1 MPTPRSPVR
10 CTNLTFSQQVADG
23 MEKILECPVCLDAFQ
38 ASQECRRP
46 HCLPCGHSLCCEC
59 LDGMLRISRSRRSC
73 PACRYPLKADQVAR
87 YPRNFALEQVV
98 FHLEQA
104 KQGASAT
111 RSAASGVAAK
121 ENTNDVAQVKG
132 FAVGDMLR
140 AWVSSCRSRF
150 RPKPI
155 HSAYTHNLQASD
167 LLQHPWLSAITGC
180 TKGILVAP
188 WPAAFEADPEAG
200 AAQRDQEELLH
211 LLLLN
216 QGFRRRL
223 QFQS

>member
-59 LDGMLRISRSRRSC
+59 LGRSGSVQNVMMAMTAEELISSACCAADGMLRISRSRRSC

-121 ENTNDVAQVKG
+121 ENTNDVAQVVAK
-132 FAVGDMLR
+132 AVTT
-140 AWVSSCRSRF
+140 A
-150 RPKPI
+150 
-155 HSAYTHNLQASD
+155 AASD
-167 LLQHPWLSAITGC
+167 TFLIHCCCVIQ
-180 TKGILVAP
+180 V
-188 WPAAFEADPEAG
+188 
-200 AAQRDQEELLH
+200 
-211 LLLLN
+211 
-216 QGFRRRL
+216 
-223 QFQS
+223 